1 MSEAPRYTDRPF
13 SRQRRSFSRDQND
26 LVDLDTYLEFLPDDP
41 EDVPIIINTANRDQ
55 WWYQHVYFQRLFYT
69 QKGVS
74 KLIKDRVLSQ
84 FCVAPYNQIG
94 MRPEEEQRLHRAF
107 EEHVLAPSP
116 ETQKK
121 SLVDF
126 GYIDILGAA
135 AIGRRVALV
144 PEATEHLLPGMG
156 IPNGFVKL
164 SPVEK
169 ADFFDGELHD
179 ALSALKSPLVT
190 PQRVITGAI
199 RRLTRVIN
207 DERLQEEAQARLRSD
222 ETYFPVR
229 LRSLGFYYNLSVSL
243 LKESQRSGADLDQ
256 GLRVVG
262 ISAGERQEEKAA

>member
-13 SRQRRSFSRDQND
+13 SGRRRSFPRDQND
-26 LVDLDTYLEFLPDDP
+26 LVDLDAYLEFLPDDP

-74 KLIKDRVLSQ
+74 RFMKDRVLSQ

-94 MRPEEEQRLHRAF
+94 MRPHKEQELHRIY

-116 ETQKK
+116 EVQKK
-121 SLVDF
+121 SLIDF
-126 GYIDILGAA
+126 GHIDVLGAA

-144 PEATEHLLPGMG
+144 PEATEHLIPGMG
-156 IPNGFVKL
+156 IPNGFVNL

-169 ADFFDGELHD
+169 ADFFDEEIHD

-199 RRLTRVIN
+199 RRLTEVIN

-229 LRSLGFYYNLSVSL
+229 LRSLGFYYNLSISL
-243 LKESQRSGADLDQ
+243 IKESQRSDADLNHD
-256 GLRVVG
+256 LRVVD
-262 ISAGERQEEKAA
+262 ISTGEGQEEKAA